1 MAVED
6 IIVEQDELL
15 DHKDSKFQ
23 TDVTIDFSSEDSTI
37 KNIDFYLFF
46 PPDIFEYDVDR
57 SPSKCSVMS
66 DGDGCIYVSSNTGAL
81 RMKVPTR
88 TVSNAYDLLVRNTN
102 VYELFVYDVHAYD
115 EDGNQLHVNIEN
127 GSFKVDGAESEVGFS
142 RI

>member
-6 IIVEQDELL
+6 LIVEQGELL
-15 DHKDSKFQ
+15 DYRDSKFQ
-23 TDVTIDFSSEDSTI
+23 TDMTIGFSSEDSTI
-37 KNIDFYLFF
+37 KSMDFYLFF

-66 DGDGCIYVSSNTGAL
+66 DGDGCVLVTSDIGARRL
-81 RMKVPTR
+81 KVPIR
-88 TVSNAYDLLVRNTN
+88 TVSNGYDLLVGNTN
-102 VYELFVYDVHAYD
+102 VYELFAYDVHAYD

-127 GSFKVDGAESEVGFS
+127 GSFKVVGAESEVDSS